1 MHGRGGDG
9 IHERQ
14 MFGFHGCEP
23 SPGSRDMNRARGAR
37 TGVPRG
43 IRRHRM
49 DTMPSASVASLLCPV
64 CRSGLGQGGSTGR
77 SLVCPAGHSFDAA
90 RQGYFN
96 FLVGKGTV
104 FEADAAD
111 MVAARFEFLS
121 AGHYRPLADAVAE
134 LSAPALA
141 GQQGVGGVPATVL
154 DAGTGTGHYL
164 RGLLDRTAP
173 AGSAPAGRPVAA
185 IGLDISKFALRR
197 AAKLNPE
204 AVNLVCDVWQPL
216 PVADGVVDV
225 VTVVFAPRNAAEFA
239 RVLRPGGRLV
249 VVTPRPGH
257 LAEVAGRTGML
268 GLEPAKDERL
278 AAALEGHFSLFS
290 GRDLDLDLTLS
301 PADVARLA
309 LMGPAGHHL
318 DRDALDSLVTSLPP
332 LTAVSARFRISV
344 FQPLS

>member
-1 MHGRGGDG
+1 
-9 IHERQ
+9 
-14 MFGFHGCEP
+14 MFP
-23 SPGSRDMNRARGAR
+23 
-37 TGVPRG
+37 V
-43 IRRHRM
+43 
-49 DTMPSASVASLLCPV
+49 SVASLLCPV
-64 CRSGLGQGGSTGR
+64 CRNRLRPGGGSGR
-77 SLVCPAGHSFDAA
+77 MLVCPAGHSFDAA
-90 RQGYFN
+90 KQGYFN

-141 GQQGVGGVPATVL
+141 AQQNAGTGAVATVL

-164 RGLLDRTAP
+164 RALLDRTVQD
-173 AGSAPAGRPVAA
+173 GSARAGRPVAA

-204 AVNLVCDVWQPL
+204 AVNLVSDVWQPL
-216 PVADGVVDV
+216 PVANDAVDV

-257 LAEVAGRTGML
+257 LAEIAGQTGML
-268 GLEPAKDERL
+268 GIEPAKDERL
-278 AAALEGHFSLFS
+278 AASLENHFSAVS
-290 GRDLDLDLTLS
+290 GRDLDLDLALS

-309 LMGPAGHHL
+309 VMGPAGHHL
-318 DRDALDSLVTSLPP
+318 DRGALDSLVAALPP
-332 LTAVSARFRISV
+332 ITAVSARFRISV
-344 FQPLS
+344 FEPRS